1 MRIILVALT
10 LILYSYQANAQHAAS
25 KALEIT
31 HLTGDFYIYTTYNE
45 YKGYQVP
52 ANGTYLVTDEG
63 VAMFDTPWDTTQFQ
77 PLLDSIL
84 QRHNKRVVMCI
95 ATHFHDDRTGG
106 LEYYRRRGIKT
117 YTTVL
122 TDELS
127 RKNNHKR
134 AEFLIAKDTTFTLGR
149 YRFETYYPGPGHAPD
164 NIVIWFEEQRILHGA
179 CLVKNVYDKTL
190 GYLGDANKTEYAN
203 SVKNVI
209 ARCKDPQYVVTGHGD
224 WTHVRALKHTLAMAE
239 RLRRKSSR

>member
-1 MRIILVALT
+1 MHIVI
-10 LILYSYQANAQHAAS
+10 LILAYVFSALNTAAQTQAG
-25 KALEIT
+25 ALEIT
-31 HLTGDFYIYTTYNE
+31 HLTDDFYIYTTYND
-45 YKGYQVP
+45 YKGSKVP

-77 PLLDSIL
+77 PLLDSIQ
-84 QRHNKRVVMCI
+84 QRHHKRVVMCI

-106 LEYYRRRGIKT
+106 LEYYRRQGIKT

-127 RKNNHKR
+127 QKNNHKR
-134 AEFLIAKDTTFTLGR
+134 AEFLIAKDTVFTLGK

-203 SVKNVI
+203 SIKNVI
-209 ARCKDPQYVVTGHGD
+209 AKCKDPNYVITGHGD